1 MKGMVEGPRGLAR
14 GGGAWPRPAAAAQG
28 LPRRRRRPQASE
40 TLAPQ
45 PVVVL
50 RVLAAALQVLGRQ
63 CRRGRGLPKGINV
76 ARRLDVLLGVL
87 EDGGRCEMAT
97 TTEELRSC
105 SDGDDLVATIIRPGP
120 QERIAAGTDRN
131 LDGAPR
137 PHLLSLSPAPATTPS
152 L

>member
-1 MKGMVEGPRGLAR
+1 MS
-14 GGGAWPRPAAAAQG
+14 PALTSSSLRDPG
-28 LPRRRRRPQASE
+28 
-40 TLAPQ
+40 PQ

-76 ARRLDVLLGVL
+76 ARRLDVLLDVL
-87 EDGGRCEMAT
+87 EVGGRCELAT

-131 LDGAPR
+131 LDCAPR
-137 PHLLSLSPAPATTPS
+137 PHLLSPSPAPATTPS